1 MNMDRKVTATK
12 RDRKGNIV
20 ALCNAGQR
28 WSPRKTQD
36 VLRDIRA
43 GRKSYYVQELRQR
56 VYVRALT
63 GGRLETTADVT
74 SRNNLDKLPSS

>member
-1 MNMDRKVTATK
+1 MDRKITATK

-43 GRKSYYVQELRQR
+43 GRKSYYVQELRER
-56 VYVRALT
+56 VYVRALA
-63 GGRLETTADVT
+63 GGKLETTADVT
-74 SRNNLDKLPSS
+74 NRNSLDQLPSS

>member
-1 MNMDRKVTATK
+1 MDRKVTATK

-20 ALCNAGQR
+20 ALCNAGQG

-36 VLRDIRA
+36 VLKDIRA
-43 GRKSYYVQELRQR
+43 GRKSYYVQELRER
-56 VYVRALT
+56 HYVRALA

-74 SRNNLDKLPSS
+74 SRNNLDKLPSL